1 MRVKNSIKNISTG
14 LIGQMV
20 VLFTSFVSR
29 TVFINILG
37 STYLGIS
44 GLFTN
49 ILSLLSLAEL
59 GIGQAITYSLYK
71 PIAEN
76 NKEKIKSLM
85 AVYKKLYFYIFL
97 FVLIVGASL
106 VPFLHYIISDIDR
119 IPHIRLI
126 YMMYVVKSATSYLF
140 IYRTTLITASQK
152 NFITHQLSY
161 FFSFG
166 MMILEIIALV
176 LFHNY
181 LVYLGIQIGTVIV
194 QNITTAIIAG
204 RMFPELKEKNV
215 EKLEEE
221 EKNKLTK
228 NIKSLMIYKVG
239 TLALNSTDNILI
251 STFAGIIK
259 VGLYSNYHLITT
271 SVTGFLSTIFG
282 NLTASI
288 GNLNAVETNEKKI
301 EMFNIINLATFW
313 LYGVASICIF
323 CVANPFINLWI
334 GKDYLLSYSDLFII
348 VLNAY
353 VAGMLFAP
361 FNYRQTMGLFVYGK
375 MRPVISAVINIGA
388 SIILGQKFGLVGV
401 LWGTIIARGTTN
413 VWFDP
418 YIVFKK
424 GLNSSPLPYF
434 LDYLLKLLILFLTG
448 AATFMVTNLIPG
460 AGLLTVL
467 AKAMGSFI
475 IVNGIFALIYGR
487 SGEVAYL
494 MVTAKNILKRKKG
507 VNY

>member
-20 VLFTSFVSR
+20 VLLTSFVSR
-29 TVFINILG
+29 TIFIKILG
-37 STYLGIS
+37 STYLGVS
-44 GLFTN
+44 GLFSN

-71 PIAEN
+71 PIADGD
-76 NKEKIKSLM
+76 KEKIKSLM

-97 FVLIVGASL
+97 FVLIVGSSL
-106 VPFLHYIISDIDR
+106 TPFLQYIISDIDR

-126 YMMYVVKSATSYLF
+126 YMMYVIKSATSYLF

-152 NFITHQLSY
+152 NFITHQLAY
-161 FFSFG
+161 FFSFA
-166 MMILEIIALV
+166 MMILEIVSLI
-176 LFHNY
+176 LFKNY
-181 LVYLGIQIGTVIV
+181 LIYLGIQIGTVIA

-204 RMFPELKEKNV
+204 KMFPELKEKKIK
-215 EKLEEE
+215 KLEGE
-221 EKNKLTK
+221 EKGELTK

-288 GNLNAVETNEKKI
+288 GNLNAVETNEKKT

-313 LYGVASICIF
+313 LYGVAAICIF

-334 GKDYLLSYSDLFII
+334 GKDYLLPYSDLFII

-375 MRPVISAVINIGA
+375 MRPIISAVINIVA
-388 SIILGQKFGLVGV
+388 SILLGQKFGLVGV

-424 GLNSSPLPYF
+424 GLNSSPVPYY
-434 LDYLLKLLILFLTG
+434 LDYILKLIILFATG
-448 AATFMVTNLIPG
+448 MVSFCLSNLIPG
-460 AGLLTVL
+460 DGFVSVL
-467 AKAMGSFI
+467 AKAMISFVF
-475 IVNGIFALIYGR
+475 VNIIFAIVYGR
-487 SGEVAYL
+487 SKEFSYL
-494 MVTAKNILKRKKG
+494 ISTVKRIFKKKKA
-507 VNY
+507 